1 MANKIK
7 PRRSYTASSVPL
19 SSDLDTHELAI
30 NWVDGKAF
38 TKDASG
44 NIVSVT
50 LGGGSYTLPTA
61 SSSTLGGVRVGS
73 GLAISSG
80 VLSASDSRWDLF
92 LPPAPTGVTGTF
104 GNAQV
109 SLTWT
114 APTGVLAQT
123 PITDYTVQYSSNSG
137 SSWTTFSRSASTTTS
152 ATVTGLTNGTAY
164 TFQVATVSGIGT
176 GSYSTASS
184 SVTPNNFTA
193 TAVLLTSG
201 TSYTVPS
208 GATTMKA
215 WAVGAGGGASD
226 GGGAGAG
233 GVAYKTF
240 SVSGGQSI
248 SYAVGSGGTSSGS
261 PSAGG
266 DTTVSVSGSTITGSG
281 GKTGGPAGAGAA
293 GGGYSGGD
301 GGASGGAG
309 SGTYSNP
316 ARGGAVGGN
325 AASLATCSRRPMTN
339 VSGLVAALQ
348 LAGISTTESCSSD
361 VSIAAFGS
369 SSFMNDGAPPYYYA
383 GRGGGGAGW
392 DSVTRNGGGGAVVLY
407 FT

>member
-1 MANKIK
+1 VTSLTN
-7 PRRSYTASSVPL
+7 STAYV
-19 SSDLDTHELAI
+19 
-30 NWVDGKAF
+30 F
-38 TKDASG
+38 
-44 NIVSVT
+44 
-50 LGGGSYTLPTA
+50 
-61 SSSTLGGVRVGS
+61 RV
-73 GLAISSG
+73 A
-80 VLSASDSRWDLF
+80 A
-92 LPPAPTGVTGTF
+92 VTG
-104 GNAQV
+104 
-109 SLTWT
+109 
-114 APTGVLAQT
+114 
-123 PITDYTVQYSSNSG
+123 Y
-137 SSWTTFSRSASTTTS
+137 
-152 ATVTGLTNGTAY
+152 
-164 TFQVATVSGIGT
+164 GT
-176 GSYSTASS
+176 GAYSAASS
-184 SVTPNNFTA
+184 SVTPVQSFTA

-215 WAVGAGGGASD
+215 WAVGGGGGASD

-248 SYAVGSGGTSSGS
+248 SYAVGSGGTSSQS

-281 GKTGGPAGAGAA
+281 GKTGGPLGAGAA

-309 SGTYSNP
+309 SGNYSAP

-369 SSFMNDGAPPYYYA
+369 SSVMNDGAPPYLYA

-392 DSVTRNGGGGAVVLY
+392 DGVARNGGGGAVVLY